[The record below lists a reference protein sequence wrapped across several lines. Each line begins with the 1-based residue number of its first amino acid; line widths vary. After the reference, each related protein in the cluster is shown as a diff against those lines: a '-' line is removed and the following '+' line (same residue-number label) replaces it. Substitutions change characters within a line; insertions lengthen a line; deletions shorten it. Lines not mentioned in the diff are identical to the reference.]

1 MSAFDHIR
9 DEPNVIDVICPAFV
23 AKLETL
29 QCGIDLANSNLAKKM
44 ESLEREVRSCKED
57 LLEREEKAS
66 RLAQAVMKE
75 QIAAAFNANLLA
87 MDSRF
92 QTFGSRLETI
102 DARFEAMANDMD
114 CLKTMM
120 RASLAQGSV
129 PVPPGSVAAASST
142 TSAPAQVPVP
152 VPEVAEN
159 TAVTEKAAAAEESN
173 KIRSN
178 AKRVTQVNK
187 DYPGWQLKKNTKTV
201 HQLLEEWYK
210 SVGSVPSVVDRNR
223 MAGARWR
230 LSISFYKRRL
240 AIIKFIDDVIE
251 RSDDPGLES
260 HHVAAVLEKYM
271 TMTDLQLN
279 GLGARLQT
287 RKAVNG
293 VVPKSELKVA
303 HHEFQLFGYSF
314 YLYMF
319 ALISLYSVVKT
330 H

>member
-1 MSAFDHIR
+1 MSAFDHMR

-57 LLEREEKAS
+57 LLEGEEKAS
-66 RLAQAVMKE
+66 RLGQAVMKE
-75 QIAAAFNANLLA
+75 QIAAAFAANLSA
-87 MDSRF
+87 MDSHFSRF
-92 QTFGSRLETI
+92 DSRFSTLT
-102 DARFEAMANDMD
+102 NGMD

-152 VPEVAEN
+152 VPVPEVAEN
-159 TAVTEKAAAAEESN
+159 TAATEKAAAAEESN

-210 SVGSVPSVVDRNR
+210 SAGSVPSVVDRNR

-240 AIIKFIDDVIE
+240 AIIKFIDEVIE
-251 RSDDPGLES
+251 QSDYPGIES
-260 HHVAAVLEKYM
+260 HHVAAALEKYM
-271 TMTDLQLN
+271 TMTNLQLN

-293 VVPKSELKVA
+293 VVPSHTVRKFVMDELDAKS
-303 HHEFQLFGYSF
+303 
-314 YLYMF
+314 
-319 ALISLYSVVKT
+319 
-330 H
+330 

>member
-44 ESLEREVRSCKED
+44 ESLQREVRSCKED
-57 LLEREEKAS
+57 LLEGEEKAS
-66 RLAQAVMKE
+66 RLGQAVMKE
-75 QIAAAFNANLLA
+75 QIAAAFAANLSA
-87 MDSRF
+87 MDSHF
-92 QTFGSRLETI
+92 QTFDSRLETI
-102 DARFEAMANDMD
+102 DSRFSTLTNGMD

-152 VPEVAEN
+152 VSVPEVAEN
-159 TAVTEKAAAAEESN
+159 TAATEKAAAAEESN

-210 SVGSVPSVVDRNR
+210 SAGSVPSVVDRNR

-240 AIIKFIDDVIE
+240 AIIKFIDEVIE
-251 RSDDPGLES
+251 QSDGPGIES

-271 TMTDLQLN
+271 TMTNLQLN

-287 RKAVNG
+287 RKSVNG
-293 VVPKSELKVA
+293 VVPI
-303 HHEFQLFGYSF
+303 
-314 YLYMF
+314 
-319 ALISLYSVVKT
+319 ALILIYFVVKMD
-330 H
+330 

>member
-44 ESLEREVRSCKED
+44 ETLQREVRSCKED
-57 LLEREEKAS
+57 LLEGEEKAS
-66 RLAQAVMKE
+66 RLGQAVMKE
-75 QIAAAFNANLLA
+75 QIAAAFTANLSA
-87 MDSRF
+87 MDSHFSRF
-92 QTFGSRLETI
+92 DSRLETV
-102 DARFEAMANDMD
+102 DSRFEAMANDMD

-152 VPEVAEN
+152 VPVPEVAEN
-159 TAVTEKAAAAEESN
+159 TAATEKAAAAEKSN
-173 KIRSN
+173 KIRMN

-251 RSDDPGLES
+251 QSDDPGIES

-271 TMTDLQLN
+271 TMTNLQLN

-293 VVPKSELKVA
+293 VVPSHTVRKFVMDELDAKS
-303 HHEFQLFGYSF
+303 
-314 YLYMF
+314 
-319 ALISLYSVVKT
+319 
-330 H
+330 

>member
-44 ESLEREVRSCKED
+44 ESLEREVRITKED

-66 RLAQAVMKE
+66 RLGQAVMKE
-75 QIAAAFNANLLA
+75 QIAAAFAANLSA

-92 QTFGSRLETI
+92 QTFDSRLETI
-102 DARFEAMANDMD
+102 DSRFEAMANDMD

-152 VPEVAEN
+152 VPVPEVAEN
-159 TAVTEKAAAAEESN
+159 TAATEKAAAAEETN
-173 KIRSN
+173 KIRQN

-251 RSDDPGLES
+251 QSDDPGIES

-271 TMTDLQLN
+271 TMTNLQLN

-293 VVPKSELKVA
+293 VVPS
-303 HHEFQLFGYSF
+303 H
-314 YLYMF
+314 
-319 ALISLYSVVKT
+319 T
-330 H
+330 TD

>member
-44 ESLEREVRSCKED
+44 ESLEREVRITKED

-66 RLAQAVMKE
+66 RLGQAVMKE
-75 QIAAAFNANLLA
+75 QIAAAFAANLSA

-92 QTFGSRLETI
+92 QTFDSRLETI
-102 DARFEAMANDMD
+102 DSRFEAMANDMD

-152 VPEVAEN
+152 VPVPEVAEN
-159 TAVTEKAAAAEESN
+159 TAATEKAAAAEETN
-173 KIRSN
+173 KIRQN

-251 RSDDPGLES
+251 QSDDPGIES

-271 TMTDLQLN
+271 TMTNLQLN

-293 VVPKSELKVA
+293 VVPSHTVRKFVMDELDAK
-303 HHEFQLFGYSF
+303 
-314 YLYMF
+314 
-319 ALISLYSVVKT
+319 I
-330 H
+330 

>member
-57 LLEREEKAS
+57 LLEGEEKAS
-66 RLAQAVMKE
+66 RLGQAVMKE
-75 QIAAAFNANLLA
+75 QIAAAFNANLSA
-87 MDSRF
+87 MDSHFSRF
-92 QTFGSRLETI
+92 DSRFSTLTNE
-102 DARFEAMANDMD
+102 MD
-114 CLKTMM
+114 SLITMM
-120 RASLAQGSV
+120 RVSLAQRSV
-129 PVPPGSVAAASST
+129 PVPPGSVAVASST

-152 VPEVAEN
+152 VSVPEVAEN
-159 TAVTEKAAAAEESN
+159 TAATEKAAAAEESN
-173 KIRSN
+173 KFRQN

-240 AIIKFIDDVIE
+240 AIIKFIDEVIE
-251 RSDDPGLES
+251 RSDDPGIES
-260 HHVAAVLEKYM
+260 HHVAAALEKYM
-271 TMTDLQLN
+271 TMTNLQLN

-293 VVPKSELKVA
+293 VVPSHTVRKFVMDELDAK
-303 HHEFQLFGYSF
+303 
-314 YLYMF
+314 
-319 ALISLYSVVKT
+319 I
-330 H
+330 

>member
-29 QCGIDLANSNLAKKM
+29 QCGIDLANSNSAKKM
-44 ESLEREVRSCKED
+44 ESLEREVRNTKED

-66 RLAQAVMKE
+66 RLGQAVMKE
-75 QIAAAFNANLLA
+75 QIAAAFNANLSA

-92 QTFGSRLETI
+92 QTFDSRLETI
-102 DARFEAMANDMD
+102 DSRLETIDSRFEAMANDMD

-129 PVPPGSVAAASST
+129 PVPPRSVAAASST

-159 TAVTEKAAAAEESN
+159 TAATEKGAAAEESN

-187 DYPGWQLKKNTKTV
+187 DYPGWQLRRIPKQCTNYLKNGTRV
-201 HQLLEEWYK
+201 QGQSPW
-210 SVGSVPSVVDRNR
+210 
-223 MAGARWR
+223 
-230 LSISFYKRRL
+230 LSIE
-240 AIIKFIDDVIE
+240 IE
-251 RSDDPGLES
+251 WP
-260 HHVAAVLEKYM
+260 A
-271 TMTDLQLN
+271 
-279 GLGARLQT
+279 LGGDCQYRFT
-287 RKAVNG
+287 KEG
-293 VVPKSELKVA
+293 SPS
-303 HHEFQLFGYSF
+303 SSSS
-314 YLYMF
+314 MM
-319 ALISLYSVVKT
+319 
-330 H
+330 

>member
-57 LLEREEKAS
+57 LLEGEEKAS

-75 QIAAAFNANLLA
+75 QIAAAFAANLLA
-87 MDSRF
+87 MDSHFLRF
-92 QTFGSRLETI
+92 DSRFLTLT
-102 DARFEAMANDMD
+102 NDMD
-114 CLKTMM
+114 CLITMM
-120 RASLAQGSV
+120 RDSLAQGSV
-129 PVPPGSVAAASST
+129 PVPPESVAAASST
-142 TSAPAQVPVP
+142 TSAPAQVPVH

-159 TAVTEKAAAAEESN
+159 TAAIEKAAAAEESN
-173 KIRSN
+173 KIRQN

-210 SVGSVPSVVDRNR
+210 SVGSVPLVVDRNR

-240 AIIKFIDDVIE
+240 AIMKFIDDVIE
-251 RSDDPGLES
+251 QSDDPGIER
-260 HHVAAVLEKYM
+260 HHVAAALEKYM
-271 TMTDLQLN
+271 TMTNLQLN

-293 VVPKSELKVA
+293 VVPSHTVRKFVMDELDAKS
-303 HHEFQLFGYSF
+303 
-314 YLYMF
+314 
-319 ALISLYSVVKT
+319 
-330 H
+330 

>member
-57 LLEREEKAS
+57 LLEGEEKAS
-66 RLAQAVMKE
+66 RLGQAVMKE
-75 QIAAAFNANLLA
+75 QIAAAFNANLSA
-87 MDSRF
+87 MDSHFSRF
-92 QTFGSRLETI
+92 DSRFSTLTNE
-102 DARFEAMANDMD
+102 MD
-114 CLKTMM
+114 SLITMM
-120 RASLAQGSV
+120 RVSLAQRSV
-129 PVPPGSVAAASST
+129 PVPPGSVAVASST

-152 VPEVAEN
+152 VSVPEVAEN
-159 TAVTEKAAAAEESN
+159 TAATEKAAAAEESN
-173 KIRSN
+173 KFRQN

-240 AIIKFIDDVIE
+240 AIIKFIDEVIE
-251 RSDDPGLES
+251 RSDDPGIES
-260 HHVAAVLEKYM
+260 HHVAAALEKYM
-271 TMTDLQLN
+271 TMTNLQLN

-293 VVPKSELKVA
+293 VVPS
-303 HHEFQLFGYSF
+303 HT
-314 YLYMF
+314 MD
-319 ALISLYSVVKT
+319 
-330 H
+330 

>member
-57 LLEREEKAS
+57 LLEGEEKAS
-66 RLAQAVMKE
+66 RLGQAVMKE

-87 MDSRF
+87 MDSHFLRF
-92 QTFGSRLETI
+92 DSRLETI
-102 DARFEAMANDMD
+102 DSRFLTLTNEMD
-114 CLKTMM
+114 SLITMM
-120 RASLAQGSV
+120 RASLAQRSV
-129 PVPPGSVAAASST
+129 PVPPESVAAASST

-152 VPEVAEN
+152 VPVPEVAEN
-159 TAVTEKAAAAEESN
+159 TAAIEKAAAAEESN
-173 KIRSN
+173 KICQN

-210 SVGSVPSVVDRNR
+210 SVGSVPLVVDRNR

-240 AIIKFIDDVIE
+240 AIIKFIDEVIE
-251 RSDDPGLES
+251 QSDDPGIES
-260 HHVAAVLEKYM
+260 HHVAAALEKYM
-271 TMTDLQLN
+271 TMTNLQLN

-293 VVPKSELKVA
+293 VVPSHTVRKFVMDELDAK
-303 HHEFQLFGYSF
+303 
-314 YLYMF
+314 
-319 ALISLYSVVKT
+319 I
-330 H
+330 